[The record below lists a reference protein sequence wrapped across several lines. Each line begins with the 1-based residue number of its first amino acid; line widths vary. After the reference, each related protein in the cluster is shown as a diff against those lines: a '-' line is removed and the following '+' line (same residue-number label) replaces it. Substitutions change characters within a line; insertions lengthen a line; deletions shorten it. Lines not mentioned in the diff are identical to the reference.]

1 MSMVI
6 GTNVASLSAQRH
18 LETSRASME
27 TSMERLSS
35 GKRINSAMD
44 DSAGL
49 TISHRLEAKITGMN
63 QGIRNANDGISMLQT
78 AEGALEE
85 TSNMLNRM
93 KELAT
98 QASSATYSQADR
110 LALNKEFQAL
120 ATQIT
125 NIATQTDF
133 NGTNVLNSD
142 AAVSFQVGDS
152 AADSVSVN
160 LQSMKA
166 GDLDI
171 FNSKSAVVEEA
182 DAVITTEH
190 SNALHSATKKAGHY
204 TITSITAEIV
214 GLEMDVNGT
223 TYTQS
228 FDASVTQTM
237 QLLAA
242 QISADQTD
250 ILATNT
256 AGTRLTLTSL
266 SNGVDWSS
274 SGLNVVNDTSKI
286 IDTAQY
292 AGTTNNTA
300 GGKQAGNY
308 SIGTITTTS
317 AISVTVN
324 GREFTQD
331 FITDS
336 ATTVEELVYQ
346 INDGTTFLNATT
358 AGATNILLKSTK
370 DGQAFTAG
378 DLVLRNKHGGSNDV
392 LTAAGALEA
401 INAIDNSIKEVDS
414 YRSSLGAV
422 ANQLDHTVANLMSRV
437 ENQSAAKSR
446 IEDTDFAVESANL
459 AKAQVLQQ
467 AGTAMLAQ
475 ANASGQSV
483 LSLLK

>member
-98 QASSATYSQADR
+98 QASSSTYSQADR

-182 DAVITTEH
+182 DQKITTEH
-190 SNALHSATKKAGHY
+190 SNALHSSTKK
-204 TITSITAEIV
+204 S
-214 GLEMDVNGT
+214 
-223 TYTQS
+223 
-228 FDASVTQTM
+228 
-237 QLLAA
+237 
-242 QISADQTD
+242 
-250 ILATNT
+250 
-256 AGTRLTLTSL
+256 RSL
-266 SNGVDWSS
+266 YNY
-274 SGLNVVNDTSKI
+274 LN
-286 IDTAQY
+286 Y
-292 AGTTNNTA
+292 G
-300 GGKQAGNY
+300 
-308 SIGTITTTS
+308 
-317 AISVTVN
+317 
-324 GREFTQD
+324 
-331 FITDS
+331 
-336 ATTVEELVYQ
+336 
-346 INDGTTFLNATT
+346 
-358 AGATNILLKSTK
+358 
-370 DGQAFTAG
+370 
-378 DLVLRNKHGGSNDV
+378 
-392 LTAAGALEA
+392 
-401 INAIDNSIKEVDS
+401 
-414 YRSSLGAV
+414 
-422 ANQLDHTVANLMSRV
+422 
-437 ENQSAAKSR
+437 
-446 IEDTDFAVESANL
+446 
-459 AKAQVLQQ
+459 
-467 AGTAMLAQ
+467 
-475 ANASGQSV
+475 
-483 LSLLK
+483 

>member
-98 QASSATYSQADR
+98 QASSSTYSQADR

-171 FNSKSAVVEEA
+171 FNSKSAVIEEA
-182 DAVITTEH
+182 DQKITTEH
-190 SNALHSATKKAGHY
+190 SNALHSSTKK
-204 TITSITAEIV
+204 S
-214 GLEMDVNGT
+214 
-223 TYTQS
+223 
-228 FDASVTQTM
+228 
-237 QLLAA
+237 
-242 QISADQTD
+242 
-250 ILATNT
+250 
-256 AGTRLTLTSL
+256 RSL
-266 SNGVDWSS
+266 YNY
-274 SGLNVVNDTSKI
+274 LN
-286 IDTAQY
+286 Y
-292 AGTTNNTA
+292 G
-300 GGKQAGNY
+300 
-308 SIGTITTTS
+308 
-317 AISVTVN
+317 
-324 GREFTQD
+324 
-331 FITDS
+331 
-336 ATTVEELVYQ
+336 
-346 INDGTTFLNATT
+346 
-358 AGATNILLKSTK
+358 
-370 DGQAFTAG
+370 
-378 DLVLRNKHGGSNDV
+378 
-392 LTAAGALEA
+392 
-401 INAIDNSIKEVDS
+401 
-414 YRSSLGAV
+414 
-422 ANQLDHTVANLMSRV
+422 
-437 ENQSAAKSR
+437 
-446 IEDTDFAVESANL
+446 
-459 AKAQVLQQ
+459 
-467 AGTAMLAQ
+467 
-475 ANASGQSV
+475 
-483 LSLLK
+483 